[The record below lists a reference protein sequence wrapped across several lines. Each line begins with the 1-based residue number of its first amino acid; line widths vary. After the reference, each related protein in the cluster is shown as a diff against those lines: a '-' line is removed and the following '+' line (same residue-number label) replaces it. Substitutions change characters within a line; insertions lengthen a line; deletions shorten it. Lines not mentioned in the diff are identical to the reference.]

1 VERAGDEPVAVD
13 VRVQVLEHERAPGH
27 AERRGALEGRL
38 RLDHRGAV
46 ARALLA
52 DDLVDRL
59 GGAEAQR
66 VALLGGAVVP
76 ARGRRVAARV
86 GGAGGGEVPC
96 GARVARRGGRAHERR
111 LVALVA
117 RHRAHEHR
125 HAGRPVAREQRREV
139 GAELL
144 EPAPVERGPERHLLV
159 AGHEL
164 HHRAGRVGAV
174 GPRRGVGA

>member
-1 VERAGDEPVAVD
+1 VERVGDEPVAVD
-13 VRVQVLEHERAPGH
+13 VGVQVLEHHRAPGTPSGD
-27 AERRGALEGRL
+27 AASSARCDSTTVGAGARR
-38 RLDHRGAV
+38 
-46 ARALLA
+46 LLA
-52 DDLVDRL
+52 DDRVDRL

-76 ARGRRVAARV
+76 ARGRGVAARV
-86 GGAGGGEVPC
+86 GRAGEREVPR
-96 GARVARRGGRAHERR
+96 GRGVAGRGGRAHERR

-117 RHRAHEHR
+117 RHGAHEHR
-125 HAGRPVAREQRREV
+125 HAGRAVAREQRREV

-164 HHRAGRVGAV
+164 HHRARRVGAV
-174 GPRRGVGA
+174 GPRRRVGA